1 MLNSSAIKKE
11 FPLLSRKVDGKNLV
25 YFDNA
30 STAVKPSMV
39 IEAEAKFYEEINANV
54 HRGVYKLSEQASLE
68 YENARV
74 KCADLIGADNEEI
87 VFVRGATEAANL
99 VAYSYGEM
107 MVEKGDNIVVSE
119 LEHHANFLPW
129 LELAKRKGAELRVLK
144 IKNSEGELE
153 DIEKLLNEKTKI
165 VAITQMSNVLG
176 VIPELEKIV
185 EAAHKVGAVVVL
197 DAAQGISHL
206 GLNVKALPVDFALVS
221 GHKMFGPMG
230 IGFLYGKKELLE
242 KMPAFM
248 TGGGM
253 VKQLEGNDG
262 EWGTEWLDAPLK
274 FEAGTPNVA
283 GAIALGVAV
292 DWLKKFKREEILEH
306 DRELLKYAREQFAMI
321 EGVKLYGPEDVKK
334 AGGILAFS
342 IEGVHPHDIATIFS
356 EFGICIRAGHHC
368 AKPLLKALDLQAVS
382 RISFHLYNSKE
393 EIDLAVEAVRKVK
406 NIFGE

>member
-253 VKQLEGNDG
+253 VKQLEENDG

>member
-1 MLNSSAIKKE
+1 MFNSSEIKKE
-11 FPLLSRKVDGKNLV
+11 FPLLGRKVDGKNLV

-30 STAVKPSMV
+30 STAPKPAVV
-39 IEAEAKFYEEINANV
+39 IEAEAKFYEEVNANV
-54 HRGVYKLSEQASLE
+54 HRGVYKLSEIASLE

-74 KCADLIGADNEEI
+74 KCADLIGADNKEI
-87 VFVRGATEAANL
+87 VFVKNATEAANL
-99 VAYSYGEM
+99 VAYSYGEIA
-107 MVEKGDNIVVSE
+107 VGAGDNIVVSE

-129 LELAKRKGAELRVLK
+129 VELAKRKGAELRVLK
-144 IKNSEGELE
+144 IKNAEGELE
-153 DIEKLLNEKTKI
+153 NIENLLDEKTKI

-176 VIPELEKIV
+176 LIPDLDKIV
-185 EAAHKVGAVVVL
+185 KAARKVGAVVML

-206 GLNVKALPVDFALVS
+206 GLNVKELPVDFAVVS

-230 IGFLYGKKELLE
+230 IGFLYGRKELLE

-253 VKQLEGNDG
+253 VKQLEENDG
-262 EWGTEWLDAPLK
+262 EWESEWLDAPLK

-283 GAIALGVAV
+283 GAIALGAAV
-292 DWLKKFKREEILEH
+292 DWLKKFKFAEIIEH
-306 DRELLKYAREQFAMI
+306 DRALLKYAREQFAAI
-321 EGVKLYGPEDVKK
+321 EGVKLYGPTDLKK

-342 IEGVHPHDIATIFS
+342 VEGVHPHDIATIFS

-393 EIDLAVEAVRKVK
+393 EIDLAVEAMRKVK
-406 NIFGE
+406 NIFA

>member
-1 MLNSSAIKKE
+1 MLNSSAIKKD
-11 FPLLSRKVDGKNLV
+11 FPLLGRQVDGKNLV

-30 STAVKPSMV
+30 STTPKPAEV
-39 IEAEAKFYEEINANV
+39 IAAEARFYEQINANV
-54 HRGVYKLSEQASLE
+54 HRGVYKLSELASLE

-74 KCADLIGADNEEI
+74 KCADLIGAAADEI
-87 VFVRGATEAANL
+87 VFVKNATEAANL
-99 VAYSYGEM
+99 VAFSYGEM
-107 MVEKGDNIVVSE
+107 AVQKGDNIIVSE

-129 LELAKRKGAELRVLK
+129 VELAKRKGAEVRVLK
-144 IKNSEGELE
+144 IKNEQGELE
-153 DIEKLLNEKTKI
+153 DIEKIIDGRTKI

-176 VIPELEKIV
+176 VIPELEKIT

-197 DAAQGISHL
+197 DAAQGISHI
-206 GLNVKALPVDFALVS
+206 GLNVKNLPVDFAMIS

-230 IGFLYGKKELLE
+230 IGFLYGKKVHLE

-253 VKQLEGNDG
+253 VKQLEEING
-262 EWGTEWLDAPLK
+262 EWQSEWLDTPAK

-283 GAIALGVAV
+283 GAIALGAAI
-292 DWLKKFKREEILEH
+292 DWLKKFSYEEIIKH
-306 DRELLKYAREQFAMI
+306 DRELLKYARENFEAI
-321 EGVKLYGPEDVKK
+321 EGVKLYGPEDLSKT
-334 AGGILAFS
+334 GGILAFS

-393 EIDLAVEAVRKVK
+393 EIDLAVEAMQKVK
-406 NIFGE
+406 FIFR